1 MNLEISPIRKEE
13 LSWLMQDE
21 ANKEGW
27 LYSEDDVNF
36 YFNYSGNQISAIKIN
51 GELAGCVLLHS
62 SLGHMQGMPIRSAGF
77 FLVIEKF
84 RGQKIVGPHLW
95 QHTITASINKSMLVC
110 FHSVPRA
117 VSFYEQLGFLKTPL
131 INIFFALDVNQINH
145 DQLKTIIP
153 LMQEGSLKTIKATH
167 LKDIETYNK
176 KLFTETSGAGF
187 RDFIH
192 HWLQRPDAIIF
203 AYYDQGI
210 VKGYGVLTVCKKIDQ
225 DDTITLCYRLS
236 PLYADSVE
244 IAGFILKALVAFALQ
259 EHAQRIELSS
269 LAESGTEFAQLLAQI
284 GFTVCGKNYVVCNH
298 SDMIDTNA
306 SILNKVFSGLPLEYP
321 HEVIGGTDLLR
332 TA

>member
-13 LSWLMQDE
+13 LSWLMQEE

-36 YFNYSGNQISAIKIN
+36 YFNYSGNQISAIKVN

-62 SLGHMQGMPIRSAGF
+62 SLGNMQGLPIRSAGF

-95 QHTITASINKSMLVC
+95 QNTITASIDKNMLVC

-117 VSFYEQLGFLKTPL
+117 IGFYEQLGFLKTPL
-131 INIFFALDVNQINH
+131 INIFYALNVSKVNH

-153 LMQEGSLKTIKATH
+153 IMQEGSLRTIEETH
-167 LKDIETYNK
+167 LSDIETYNK
-176 KLFTETSGAGF
+176 KLFTDTSGAGF

-192 HWLQRPDAIIF
+192 HWLQRPDTITF
-203 AYYDQGI
+203 AYYEQGI
-210 VKGYGVLTVCKKIDQ
+210 VKGYGVLTVCKKM
-225 DDTITLCYRLS
+225 DDTGKITLCYRLS

-244 IAGFILKALVAFALQ
+244 IAGYILKALVSFSLQ
-259 EHAQRIELSS
+259 KHAQRIELSS
-269 LAESGTEFAQLLAQI
+269 LADADTEFAHLLAKI
-284 GFTVCGKNYVVCNH
+284 GFTASGKNYVVCNH
-298 SDMIDTNA
+298 SDMIDKNS
-306 SILNKVFSGLPLEYP
+306 SILNKVFSSLPLEYP
-321 HEVIGGTDLLR
+321 HEVIGGLI
-332 TA
+332 